1 MNAWIENRRRA
12 VAREQAPR
20 AEVVEPAIDGTVATL
35 RLYDPIDSWG
45 EWWGLSAKEFA
56 EMLDALPSDV
66 NEIRLHINS
75 PGGEVFEAVAISNQL
90 RRHKARTV
98 AIVDGIAAS
107 AASFLAVTADETVM
121 APHSELMIH
130 DAWGVCVGNEAD
142 MAAMAG
148 TLGSLSDNIASMYAA
163 KAGGE
168 VDAWRTLMSTE
179 TWYSATEAVEAGLAD
194 RVDDASADDED
205 EPKNRHDLSIFAYA
219 GRSAAPAP
227 QPADTAG
234 DISQQGDEQEEAQPF
249 RAPLTHLFA

>member
-20 AEVVEPAIDGTVATL
+20 AEVVEPSIDGKVATL

-56 EMLDALPSDV
+56 AMLDDLPDDLE
-66 NEIRLHINS
+66 EIRLHINS

-98 AIVDGIAAS
+98 AVVDGIAAS

-130 DAWGVCVGNEAD
+130 DAWGVCIGNEAD
-142 MAAMAG
+142 MVAMSA
-148 TLGSLSDNIASMYAA
+148 TLGSLSDNIASMYAN
-163 KAGGE
+163 KAGGD
-168 VDAWRTLMSTE
+168 VAAWRALMSAE
-179 TWYSATEAVEAGLAD
+179 TWYSADEAVSAGLAD
-194 RVDDASADDED
+194 RVGDDDEAAD
-205 EPKNRHDLSIFAYA
+205 KAKNRHDLSMFAYA

-227 QPADTAG
+227 QPADEAG
-234 DISQQGDEQEEAQPF
+234 DLSQQGDEQEEAKPY